1 MLKRKDANDLLFL
14 KQISLC
20 WWLVILSIQNVDC
33 EIAALDFFAVNAS
46 ATSCCEVASLAN
58 VTFGVTPMLE

>member
-1 MLKRKDANDLLFL
+1 MLVACDVML
-14 KQISLC
+14 
-20 WWLVILSIQNVDC
+20 IQNVDC